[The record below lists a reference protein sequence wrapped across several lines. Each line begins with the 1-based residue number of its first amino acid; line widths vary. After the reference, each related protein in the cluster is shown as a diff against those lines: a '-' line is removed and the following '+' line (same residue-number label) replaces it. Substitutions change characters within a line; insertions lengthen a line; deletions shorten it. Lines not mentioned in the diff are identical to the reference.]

1 MFALIQKMIGEF
13 PVHIEQEQ
21 NVQRSEVINR
31 GDRQTL
37 REKVKVR
44 EKISKRLTLVELGG
58 GGGGKLSHAT
68 QKFIFDQ
75 FVAKSMI

>member
-1 MFALIQKMIGEF
+1 MKKKGEF
-13 PVHIEQEQ
+13 PLHIEQEQ

-44 EKISKRLTLVELGG
+44 EKISKRLTLIVLGG
-58 GGGGKLSHAT
+58 G
-68 QKFIFDQ
+68 
-75 FVAKSMI
+75 